1 MFKIFLTKEAAKFYQ
16 KANKA
21 TKDRLDK
28 CFEALKIDPVNGPN
42 VKRLHGELTG
52 LDRYRVGQL
61 RVIYKIEEDRI
72 VIVVA
77 IGARG
82 GVYKTV

>member
-1 MFKIFLTKEAAKFYQ
+1 MFKIFLTKEAARFYQ
-16 KANKA
+16 KADKA

-28 CFEALKIDPVNGPN
+28 CFEALKANPKDGANI
-42 VKRLHGELTG
+42 KRLHGELKG
-52 LDRYRVGQL
+52 LYRYRTGQL

-72 VIVVA
+72 IIIVA

-82 GVYKTV
+82 GIYKTV